1 MAWMDHKLQISLE
14 RYALLMED
22 KMATGALGALR
33 IMGETAL
40 LLIFAHIVSFAF
52 QL

>member
-1 MAWMDHKLQISLE
+1 MAWMEHKLQISLE

-22 KMATGALGALR
+22 KMAAGALGALR
-33 IMGETAL
+33 IMGETV